1 MVKWNHID
9 LTFAK
14 RYTVEISN
22 FRQRNKMTIV
32 PRGAQDCSEDSGTL
46 FCGLFSEE
54 GVIRKSD
61 DDDDDDDEFIV
72 FKTYFEDL

>member
-9 LTFAK
+9 LTIAK
-14 RYTVEISN
+14 RYTVGISN
-22 FRQRNKMTIV
+22 FRQRNKMTVV
-32 PRGAQDCSEDSGTL
+32 PKGAQDWSEDSGTL

-54 GVIRKSD
+54 SLIKKSDDD

-72 FKTYFEDL
+72 

>member
-1 MVKWNHID
+1 
-9 LTFAK
+9 
-14 RYTVEISN
+14 
-22 FRQRNKMTIV
+22 MTIV
-32 PRGAQDCSEDSGTL
+32 PKGAQDLSEDLGTL

-54 GVIRKSD
+54 GVIKKSDD